1 MQNKTRLAFN
11 TYMEAIAK
19 LNGVPSAAVK
29 FAVDPSV
36 QQKIETK
43 MQESSTFL
51 SKINVMPVTEQQG
64 EKLGLGIGGP
74 IASTTDT
81 KVKDRETVDPTDI
94 DSSKYIA
101 SQTNFDSHIPY
112 AKLDAWAK
120 FADFQTRL
128 RDAIVQR
135 MALDRITIGFNGTK
149 RAATSDRAAN
159 PLLQDVNI
167 GWLQQY
173 RAQAAKRVMDHGKT
187 AGKITVGAGGDY
199 ANLDALVFDAVSN
212 LIDAWHREDTAL
224 VVICGRELLHDKYF
238 PILNQDNKPTEQAAA
253 DMIVSQKRI
262 GGLPA
267 VSVPYFPA
275 NGLMVQRLDNLSI
288 YWQEGARRRTLVDN
302 AKRDRV
308 ENFESSSDAYV
319 VEDFGAGCLVEN
331 ITAVAA

>member
-11 TYMEAIAK
+11 GYLEEIAK

-29 FAVDPSV
+29 FAVAPSV
-36 QQKIETK
+36 QQKLETK
-43 MQESSTFL
+43 IQESSTFL
-51 SKINVMPVTEQQG
+51 SQINVMPVTEQQG

-81 KVKDRETVDPTDI
+81 RVKDRETTDPTDI
-94 DSSKYIA
+94 DSSRYFA
-101 SQTNFDSHIPY
+101 QQTNFDSHIPY

-120 FADFQTRL
+120 FPDFQPRF

-135 MALDRITIGFNGTK
+135 MALDRMMVGFNGTK
-149 RAATSDRAAN
+149 RAPTSDRAAN
-159 PLLQDVNI
+159 TLLQDVNI
-167 GWLQQY
+167 GWLQAY
-173 RAQAAKRVMDHGKT
+173 RQEAAKRVMDHGKA
-187 AGKITVGAGGDY
+187 AGKVLVGAGGDY
-199 ANLDALVFDAVSN
+199 ANLDALVYDAVSN
-212 LIDAWHREDTAL
+212 LVDPWHREDTAL
-224 VVICGRELLHDKYF
+224 VVICGRALLHDKYF
-238 PILNQDNKPTEQAAA
+238 PILNQDNKPTEMAAA

-275 NGLMVQRLDNLSI
+275 NAVMVQRLDNLSI
-288 YWQEGARRRTLVDN
+288 YWQEGARRRTIVDN

-308 ENFESSSDAYV
+308 ENFESSNDAYV

-331 ITAVAA
+331 ITATA